1 MSIRHAP
8 RRGAVM
14 FVALAALATV
24 AAIAAAMLQGAITG
38 RRHLRTE
45 RDSLQVE
52 QLLALAARDA
62 EARCAA
68 RQPLDEVRLVPA
80 EAIVGVGA
88 ARITAAAAAAP
99 GGDRV
104 VRLVVEYPLEGP
116 VTIRRSREIVVPSR
130 EPSPVPSP
138 SPQDPSP

>member
-1 MSIRHAP
+1 MNTAVVP
-8 RRGAVM
+8 ARRGAVM

-24 AAIAAAMLQGAITG
+24 AAIAAAMLSGALAG

-62 EARCAA
+62 EARFAA
-68 RQPLDEVRLVPA
+68 GRPLAEARVLPA
-80 EAIVGVGA
+80 AAIVGVGS
-88 ARITAAAAAAP
+88 ARITTLATP
-99 GGDRV
+99 GGAGAVRV
-104 VRLVVEYPLEGP
+104 VVEYPLEGP
-116 VTIRRSREIVVPSR
+116 VTIRRTRELVVPSR

>member
-1 MSIRHAP
+1 MSDRAVP
-8 RRGAVM
+8 VRRGAVM

-24 AAIAAAMLQGAITG
+24 AAIAAAMLSGALAG

-62 EARCAA
+62 GARRASGRPLAEAR
-68 RQPLDEVRLVPA
+68 LLPA
-80 EAIVGVGA
+80 EAIIGTGS
-88 ARITAAAAAAP
+88 ARITTTVEP
-99 GGDRV
+99 GDAGAVRV
-104 VRLVVEYPLEGP
+104 VVEYPLEGP